1 MADRI
6 DTAAARRKLAPRR
19 NPYYLAIPDID
30 GAFVGFRRG
39 PDTWIARLRDDDGKQ
54 QFHAL
59 GKFEDHRAAIR
70 KAKEWIEARQVGVMD
85 HTATV
90 ADACRA
96 YLSNQEQEKGAK
108 AAQEARGR
116 LQRCILGR
124 TPDEARK
131 ARARPVEP
139 NKLARKPLAK
149 LRAVDIEAWRD
160 ALIPEGLEGE
170 TRRMARA
177 SANRELTAL
186 AAALNHAYKRQ
197 MVATT
202 MAWSTVGKFN
212 DVRAR
217 KHRRYV
223 TLDERKALLT
233 AAESVETGAIKRL
246 LEGLMLTGA
255 RPIELRRATVAD
267 YDAKTGTLSLKSFK
281 GASTEPRVRD
291 VPLRALGAE
300 SLIKKLCKDKLPNAP
315 IFTRDDGKPWGHS
328 DWDHLVR
335 EARTVAKLKPLTAYD
350 LRHSFISEAITG
362 GVDPL
367 TVSKI
372 VGTSLDMIS
381 MTYGKLIE
389 DHAIRAFAKVKL
401 I

>member
-1 MADRI
+1 MAYKL
-6 DTAAARRKLAPRR
+6 DTVASRAKLKQRRE
-19 NPYYLAIPDID
+19 PYWLPIGDLN
-30 GAFVGFRRG
+30 GAYVGFRRG
-39 PDTWIARLRDDDGKQ
+39 PDTWIVRIYEDGLKRYHQ
-54 QFHAL
+54 L
-59 GKFEDHRAAIR
+59 GRFEDHRAALR
-70 KAKEWIEARQVGVMD
+70 KARDWIKARDQGVTD
-85 HTATV
+85 DSSTV
-90 ADACRA
+90 AEACLV
-96 YLSNQEQEKGAK
+96 YLSNLEQEKGTT

-116 LQRCILGR
+116 LQRCVLGR
-124 TPDEARK
+124 TTEEARK
-131 ARARPVEP
+131 ARAKPVEP

-160 ALIPEGLEGE
+160 SLIPEGLEGE
-170 TRRMARA
+170 ARRKARA

-212 DVRAR
+212 DVQAR

-223 TLDERKALLT
+223 TLAERKALLT
-233 AAESVETGAIKRL
+233 AAKSVETGAIRWL

-267 YDAKTGTLSLKSFK
+267 YDAKTATLSLKSFK
-281 GASTEPRVRD
+281 GASTEPRIRD
-291 VPLRALGAE
+291 VPLRSLGAE
-300 SLIKKLCKDKLPNAP
+300 ALIKGLCKNKLPTAP
-315 IFTRDDGKPWGHS
+315 IFTRDDGNPWGHS

-335 EARTVAKLKPLTAYD
+335 DARTKAKLKPLTAYD
-350 LRHSFISEAITG
+350 LRHTFITEAITG

-372 VGTSLDMIS
+372 VGTSLEMVS

-389 DHAIRAFAKVKL
+389 DHATRAFANVKL
-401 I
+401 L